1 MGRQNGPRVEGSEGR
16 IEEMSFVYF
25 LRAGNDG
32 PVKIGF
38 TLLPSSRFSSLSG
51 ANPKGLVLL
60 RMIEGTK
67 ENEKWLHQ
75 HFSHKRI
82 RGEWFIYDAEMCTIV
97 PGEIA
102 RADTLSSPC
111 QNAVKEGAQEI
122 VQTAGE
128 CAPGNPTIQKKIAFA
143 ADKLGMS
150 IGRVKRL
157 WYKEQKII
165 TAAELDFLRAVYA
178 DLLMEAQEE
187 LGRRSAWITS
197 KLSSLSFEANSLA
210 RECGE

>member
-1 MGRQNGPRVEGSEGR
+1 
-16 IEEMSFVYF
+16 
-25 LRAGNDG
+25 
-32 PVKIGF
+32 
-38 TLLPSSRFSSLSG
+38 
-51 ANPKGLVLL
+51 
-60 RMIEGTK
+60 
-67 ENEKWLHQ
+67 
-75 HFSHKRI
+75 
-82 RGEWFIYDAEMCTIV
+82 
-97 PGEIA
+97 
-102 RADTLSSPC
+102 
-111 QNAVKEGAQEI
+111 
-122 VQTAGE
+122 
-128 CAPGNPTIQKKIAFA
+128 
-143 ADKLGMS
+143 MS